1 MNNAFS
7 MNNIT
12 KRYKNFTLDNITLS
26 LPTGCV
32 MGLVGE
38 NGAGKTTL
46 LKILYGA
53 IRSEGELSLLGE
65 TDVNKI
71 WEVRQKI
78 GIVPD
83 EVNYPLSFKLK
94 EIDGMMNK
102 CFDKWDSNM
111 FFEYADRFEISENT
125 KFKDYS
131 FGMKK
136 KIAISAALSHNA
148 DLLILDEATSGL
160 DPVVRDE
167 FAEIIFEFTRD
178 ENHSVLFSSHIVTD
192 LEKLCDY
199 IAILHKGRLI
209 MCEEKDV
216 LLDSYRKISCTEEEL
231 KIYDRRDILGRRAT
245 PYGVQAIVRTD
256 AVKNN
261 HNAEPTT
268 IEDIFVQMI
277 KGEEK

>member
-1 MNNAFS
+1 M
-7 MNNIT
+7 
-12 KRYKNFTLDNITLS
+12 LDRVTLS

-53 IRSEGELSLLGE
+53 VRSEGELSLLGE
-65 TDVNKI
+65 TDTDKLWKI
-71 WEVRQKI
+71 RQKV

-83 EVNYPLSFKLK
+83 EVMFPSSFNLKSIEKMLS
-94 EIDGMMNK
+94 K
-102 CFDKWDSNM
+102 CYDEWDSKT
-111 FFEYADRFEISENT
+111 FFEYADRFEIPEKT

-136 KIAISAALSHNA
+136 KIAIAAALSHNA

-167 FAEIIFEFTRD
+167 FADIIFEFTRD

-199 IAILHKGRLI
+199 IAVLHKGKLLL
-209 MCEEKDV
+209 CEEKDV
-216 LLDSYRKISCTEEEL
+216 LLDSFRKVNCSKDEIEG
-231 KIYDRRDILGRRAT
+231 YDRNDILGKRET
-245 PYGVQAIVRTD
+245 PYGIQAVVRTD
-256 AVKNN
+256 AV
-261 HNAEPTT
+261 HDSDNAEPTT
-268 IEDIFVQMI
+268 IEDIFVYMI
-277 KGEEK
+277 KGEEH